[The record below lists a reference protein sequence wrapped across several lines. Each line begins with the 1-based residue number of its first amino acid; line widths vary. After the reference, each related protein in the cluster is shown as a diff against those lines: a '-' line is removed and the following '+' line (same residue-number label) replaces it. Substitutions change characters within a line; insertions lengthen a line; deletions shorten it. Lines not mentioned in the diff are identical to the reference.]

1 MPLHDLLLANA
12 FFAILLILA
21 LAHSTSL
28 FLEALLI
35 TVFSNVYWGWYIP
48 RCQK

>member
-1 MPLHDLLLANA
+1 MPLRDLLLADL
-12 FFAILLILA
+12 FFAALLVLA
-21 LAHSTSL
+21 LANSVTL

-35 TVFSNVYWGWYIP
+35 VIFTNLYWGWYIP